1 MKNKIITMILAI
13 LVTGALVTGCGAA
26 KQEAASA
33 PAEQP
38 APAEQ
43 TEAAAEPAEEE
54 VIPGDEDQS
63 DMPSDFLQIRE
74 NKVDFKDYDEII
86 SLLKDGEGYAIINVY
101 GSDEPVL
108 AITEQAFTADG
119 SASEASLYV
128 MYEGKP
134 HSMGIVAGNGSAY
147 PLRIDDKG
155 IIYGG
160 DNHNYETS
168 FMTSDGIPGIMQ
180 KDYLYDGVSSGDG
193 SIGGFTR
200 EDNTSFDSTDFTG
213 TQEDFDKY
221 IEAREALPIIE
232 FTIVGDA
239 DAEGASSPY
248 EKALEIYK
256 DEIAHSNADTYAAF
270 ADLDDECEALLI
282 CSNDDI
288 FTDDE
293 GNIYSTAATVYCLDA
308 EGDVSSFGTVSSGTT
323 ALPLAVKD
331 HTLYTGNHNELFSTT
346 LDRENIS
353 LKEESSENFDAVED
367 AVQITFTPISELQA
381 QINTEPLP
389 AYTYTGDDALLKAV
403 YEYLA
408 TTYRSDYNP
417 PEAEATIPIVVEVA
431 RDDKNDAD
439 IVIYGDFYIN
449 NYSKSGDTL
458 MANSGGEYPG
468 AIHLK
473 KDGDTYTVTK
483 MEVVGDGSDFNPTA
497 KKIFGDNYDAFMKA
511 NADEKAREKA
521 RIEAIAD
528 YVKANNLDITQYK
541 DYGWD
546 PVKIK

>member
-1 MKNKIITMILAI
+1 MKNKIIAMILA
-13 LVTGALVTGCGAA
+13 TAMTALLITGCTTA

-33 PAEQP
+33 PAEKASEAVQT
-38 APAEQ
+38 AAE
-43 TEAAAEPAEEE
+43 EPAEEE
-54 VIPGDEDQS
+54 FIPGDEDQS

-108 AITEQAFTADG
+108 AITEQAFLADG
-119 SASEASLYV
+119 SAAEASLYI
-128 MYEGKP
+128 MHEGKP

-160 DNHNYETS
+160 DNHSYETS
-168 FMTSDGIPGIMQ
+168 FLSSDGFGIMQ
-180 KDYLYDGVSSGDG
+180 KDYLYDGVTSGDG

-200 EDNTSFDSTDFTG
+200 EDNTSFDTVDFKG
-213 TQEDFDKY
+213 TQEEFDKY
-221 IEAREALPIIE
+221 IEEREALPIIK
-232 FTIVGDA
+232 FTIVGNA
-239 DAEGASSPY
+239 DEAGASSAY

-256 DEIAHSNADTYAAF
+256 DTIAHSGADIYAAF

-282 CSNDDI
+282 CSKDDI
-288 FTDDE
+288 FTDDK
-293 GNIYSTAATVYCLDA
+293 GDIYSTAATIYCLDA
-308 EGDVSSFGTVSSGTT
+308 DGEVAEFGTVISDTT

-331 HTLYTGNHNELFSTT
+331 HAIFSGNHNELISTT
-346 LDRENIS
+346 LDRANAT
-353 LKEESSENFDAVED
+353 LKEKSSESFDALD
-367 AVQITFTPISELQA
+367 DKAIQIVFKPITEFQSQLK
-381 QINTEPLP
+381 TEPLP
-389 AYTYTGDDALLKAV
+389 AYTYSGKDALSKAV
-403 YEYLA
+403 YEYLS
-408 TTYRSDYNP
+408 TTYRSDYNV
-417 PEAEATIPIVVEVA
+417 PESEATIPIVVEVA
-431 RDDKNDAD
+431 KDDKNDAD
-439 IVIYGDFYIN
+439 IIVYGDFFIN

-458 MANSGGEYPG
+458 ITSSGGEYPG

-483 MEVVGDGSDFNPTA
+483 MEVVEDGSDFEPSA
-497 KKIFGDNYDAFMKA
+497 KKIFGDNFDAFMKA

-528 YVKANNLDITQYK
+528 YVKANDLDITQYQ

-546 PVKIK
+546 PVKIQ